1 MSSGALPA
9 GRTHLLSTSGMQSTA
24 AQSETREIIVAT
36 ETGLLH
42 SLRKNNPQKQ
52 FIAANEDAVCKYM
65 KMITPANL
73 LSGLE
78 NLQFEVTVPR
88 DIADKARLALERMI
102 SL

>member
-1 MSSGALPA
+1 
-9 GRTHLLSTSGMQSTA
+9 MQSTA
-24 AQSETREIIVAT
+24 AASEAKEIIVAT

-42 SLRKNNPQKQ
+42 SLRKKNPDKD
-52 FIAANEDAVCKYM
+52 FYAANEDAVCKYM

-73 LSGLE
+73 LSSLE
-78 NLQFEVTVPR
+78 NMQFEVTVPP